1 MTEEDIAKYI
11 AGLFTEIAAIREVMV
26 QSLAMQARQAADDP
40 EAYCRKLSERVRP
53 ETDTDIQAAVL
64 ERIDGIIAQIS
75 RVSKIG

>member
-1 MTEEDIAKYI
+1 
-11 AGLFTEIAAIREVMV
+11 
-26 QSLAMQARQAADDP
+26 MQARQAADDP